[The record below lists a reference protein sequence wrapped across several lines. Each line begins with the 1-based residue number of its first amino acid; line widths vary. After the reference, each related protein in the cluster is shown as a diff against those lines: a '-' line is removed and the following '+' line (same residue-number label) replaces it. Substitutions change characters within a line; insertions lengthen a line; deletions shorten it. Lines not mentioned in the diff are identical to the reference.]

1 MTNLRC
7 LPVFLAGL
15 LAVSASPAQTDEFTS
30 NFITY
35 DLSKCL
41 KLNRQSSRTET
52 MCVGDNNIP
61 VWIIKTRADHRTF
74 VGYGNGGR
82 RKMAARQTLPGTF
95 SVQPVIEWRRSRN
108 EGEWQ
113 TFAAIQRWLTRD
125 ERGIKGETLVIT
137 KIDGS
142 ESCHIA
148 YLDAVVTPHV
158 HARARFI
165 ADLCTPKFD
174 CEAHKPLQIKGP
186 PSDDQQR
193 ICSTSW
199 SSFVPPLR

>member
-1 MTNLRC
+1 MINLRW
-7 LPVFLAGL
+7 LPVLLAGL
-15 LAVSASPAQTDEFTS
+15 LAVSVIPAGAAEFTS
-30 NFITY
+30 KFITY

-41 KLNRQSSRTET
+41 KLNRQAAKTET
-52 MCVGDNNIP
+52 MCMGENDIP
-61 VWIIKTRADHRTF
+61 VWIINTRADRQTF
-74 VGYGNGGR
+74 VGYGDNGR
-82 RKMAARQTLPGTF
+82 REMAARQTLPGTF

-108 EGEWQ
+108 EGEWR

-158 HARARFI
+158 QARARFI
-165 ADLCTPKFD
+165 ADLCVPKFD
-174 CEAHKPLQIKGP
+174 CAAHEPLRIEGP
-186 PSDDQQR
+186 PDDEQQR

-199 SSFVPPLR
+199 AAFVAPLR